1 MGISKRIFEEHE
13 ERVAAIT
20 KIAVDLRALI
30 VDDSTDELSSAED
43 HDADKMV
50 YVATFQ
56 AWVDGKI
63 NGTAEEIFEATQ
75 EALEV

>member
-1 MGISKRIFEEHE
+1 MSISKRIFEEHE

-30 VDDSTDELSSAED
+30 LDESADELSSAENP
-43 HDADKMV
+43 DADKMV
-50 YVATFQ
+50 YAAAFH
-56 AWVDGKI
+56 AWIDGKI
-63 NGTAEEIFEATQ
+63 NGTAEEIVEATQ